1 MGGWL
6 AGGVS
11 HIKKVFSVNFRF
23 LSADPENLIA
33 GG

>member
-11 HIKKVFSVNFRF
+11 PKKVFFAVYFRF
-23 LSADPENLIA
+23 LSADPENLSVS
-33 GG
+33 G